1 MQHSSKCFKSVGL
14 TEKFKENS
22 CKLILYVI
30 NETFHSY
37 VNIKCLGIFFPFSSF
52 PLTELPLPDLHYMFV
67 CFMGWWVG
75 WHGGIFSWEEELIA
89 ESCDSFTEQTAV
101 LSPIHPSSDVHPTP
115 GEELPEGNCLPL
127 PQLLKLSV
135 HFLNENALSWAEP
148 PHVQAKRRC
157 GYEPPRPAPWWGA
170 PSPSEGRGRWSVA
183 ATSQSARARFCR
195 AHPLRSSAFATAV
208 PVQSWGWMLV
218 ALIWV

>member
-1 MQHSSKCFKSVGL
+1 MGL

-101 LSPIHPSSDVHPTP
+101 LPPIHPSSDVHPTP

-148 PHVQAKRRC
+148 PHAQAKAEVWIRAPPPPPP
-157 GYEPPRPAPWWGA
+157 GQLHGGEPPLRQRDVADGQRQPRLKVPEQDFAGLTSYRVVPLPQQYLFRAGAGCWW
-170 PSPSEGRGRWSVA
+170 
-183 ATSQSARARFCR
+183 
-195 AHPLRSSAFATAV
+195 L
-208 PVQSWGWMLV
+208 
-218 ALIWV
+218 